1 MQEGFLKRL
10 FKELMNVEIKT
21 PLPRLTWKEAMER
34 YGSDKPDIRFGFEL
48 KKLNDVVAGCGF
60 KVFTDALAA
69 GGDVRGIC
77 IDGGSD
83 KFSRKDIDKLTESVR
98 SYGAKGLVWIRAGEE
113 EFNSSVN
120 KFFTQQQLA
129 EIASVFGLSLIH
141 I

>member
-1 MQEGFLKRL
+1 MQIVKCFRDEDLRADRQPEFTQIDLEMSFVDMDDVIDMQEGFLKRL

-69 GGDVRGIC
+69 G
-77 IDGGSD
+77 
-83 KFSRKDIDKLTESVR
+83 EM
-98 SYGAKGLVWIRAGEE
+98 
-113 EFNSSVN
+113 
-120 KFFTQQQLA
+120 
-129 EIASVFGLSLIH
+129 
-141 I
+141 